1 MSIAPANATDATP
14 MEADAN
20 SEMNPD
26 QLDAAAQRVLNGEGE
41 ESLLSPG
48 KRSRQAV
55 CTLASNHHHFAL
67 HMGCCNAPK
76 NPGCVTARV
85 RNMGESLE
93 NKKQNP
99 HQVVHQVATES
110 NRKQAQASASKRK
123 LAQASAS

>member
-1 MSIAPANATDATP
+1 MATTPANATNATP

-20 SEMNPD
+20 SEMSQDVFHGVPPEVLRSGGEKRGSPPLKRG
-26 QLDAAAQRVLNGEGE
+26 LDKVQPLTPN
-41 ESLLSPG
+41 
-48 KRSRQAV
+48 Q
-55 CTLASNHHHFAL
+55 HHFAL

-93 NKKQNP
+93 NKNKTL

-110 NRKQAQASASKRK
+110 NRKQAQASAS
-123 LAQASAS
+123 

>member
-1 MSIAPANATDATP
+1 
-14 MEADAN
+14 MEAESD
-20 SEMNPD
+20 SGGSPD
-26 QLDAAAQRVLNGEGE
+26 VFQVVPPELLRPDGEKQGSPPLKRGLDKVQPLTPN
-41 ESLLSPG
+41 
-48 KRSRQAV
+48 Q
-55 CTLASNHHHFAL
+55 HHFAL

-93 NKKQNP
+93 NKNKTL

>member
-1 MSIAPANATDATP
+1 MSIAPDNATDATP
-14 MEADAN
+14 MEADAS

-55 CTLASNHHHFAL
+55 CTLATNHHHFAL

-85 RNMGESLE
+85 RNMGESPE
-93 NKKQNP
+93 TKNKTR
-99 HQVVHQVATES
+99 HQVVHQVAIES
-110 NRKQAQASASKRK
+110 HRK
-123 LAQASAS
+123 LSPAAASTPH